1 MRVVNTFLSINT
13 NSTNNIIELRV
24 GIIKDQSH
32 ISPVSKAS
40 VRESLSEG
48 ISDKVQVNPLFAAA
62 WSEQVGELQWNGV
75 NEDEDSE
82 RLSSCRWLCQTG
94 DQTDHRTDESPRES

>member
-1 MRVVNTFLSINT
+1 MRVVNMFLS
-13 NSTNNIIELRV
+13 STNNITELRV

-32 ISPVSKAS
+32 ISPVFKAS
-40 VRESLSEG
+40 VRESSSEE
-48 ISDKVQVNPLFAAA
+48 ISDNCQVNPLFAAA

-82 RLSSCRWLCQTG
+82 RLSSCRWLCQAR
-94 DQTDHRTDESPRES
+94 DQTDHCTDESRRES

>member
-1 MRVVNTFLSINT
+1 MRVVNTFFS
-13 NSTNNIIELRV
+13 STNNIIELSV

-40 VRESLSEG
+40 VSESSSEG
-48 ISDKVQVNPLFAAA
+48 ISDNCQVNPLFAAA
-62 WSEQVGELQWNGV
+62 WSEQVRELQWNGV

-82 RLSSCRWLCQTG
+82 RLSSCRWIYQAR
-94 DQTDHRTDESPRES
+94 DQANHCTDKSPRES

>member
-1 MRVVNTFLSINT
+1 MRVVNTFLS
-13 NSTNNIIELRV
+13 STNNIIELRV

-48 ISDKVQVNPLFAAA
+48 INDKVQVNPLFAAA
-62 WSEQVGELQWNGV
+62 RSEQVGELQWNGV
-75 NEDEDSE
+75 DEDEDSE
-82 RLSSCRWLCQTG
+82 RLSSCRWLCQAR
-94 DQTDHRTDESPRES
+94 DQTDHCTDESPRES

>member
-32 ISPVSKAS
+32 ISPVYKAS
-40 VRESLSEG
+40 VSGSLSEG
-48 ISDKVQVNPLFAAA
+48 ISDKGQVNLLFTAAR
-62 WSEQVGELQWNGV
+62 SEQVRELQWDGV
-75 NEDEDSE
+75 DEDEDSE
-82 RLSSCRWLCQTG
+82 RLSSCRWLCQAR
-94 DQTDHRTDESPRES
+94 DQTDHCTDQSPRVS

>member
-1 MRVVNTFLSINT
+1 MRVVNTFFS
-13 NSTNNIIELRV
+13 STNNIIELRV

-32 ISPVSKAS
+32 ISPVFKAS

-82 RLSSCRWLCQTG
+82 RLSSCRWLSQAG
-94 DQTDHRTDESPRES
+94 DQTNHCTDESPRES